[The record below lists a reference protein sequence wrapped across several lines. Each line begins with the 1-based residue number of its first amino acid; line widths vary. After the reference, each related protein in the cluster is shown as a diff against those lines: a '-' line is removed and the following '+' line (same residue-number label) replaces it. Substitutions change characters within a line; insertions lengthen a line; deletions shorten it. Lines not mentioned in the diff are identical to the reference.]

1 VWNGLRVKP
10 DEARVVYDGKLI
22 DVTVERW
29 GEHER
34 EIVEHP
40 GAVAI
45 VAIDREGM
53 LTLVRQRREA
63 VRKVLLELPAG
74 TLEEGESPL
83 DCARRELE
91 EETGL
96 TGGSWREREVFYTT
110 PGFCREQMHLFF
122 AEDLDAGPAQPEAD
136 EQLDLVRWSTTEIE
150 SRLREIEDA
159 KTLVGLL
166 TFLRE
171 HADHGAR

>member
-1 VWNGLRVKP
+1 MKP
-10 DEARVVYDGKLI
+10 DSSRTVYDGKLI

-45 VAIDREGM
+45 VAIDRDGM

-63 VRKVLLELPAG
+63 VRTELLELPAG
-74 TLEEGESPL
+74 TLEEGEAPL
-83 DCARRELE
+83 ACARRELE

-96 TGGSWREREVFYTT
+96 TGGTWREVTAFYTT
-110 PGFCREQMHLFF
+110 PGFCRERMHLFF
-122 AEDLDAGPAQPEAD
+122 AEGLERGEASPESD
-136 EQLDLVRWSTTEIE
+136 EELEVIRWAPEEIAAKIGG
-150 SRLREIEDA
+150 LEDA
-159 KTLVGLL
+159 KTLAGLFLYLHRSESGDAHKVG
-166 TFLRE
+166 
-171 HADHGAR
+171 

>member
-1 VWNGLRVKP
+1 MKP
-10 DEARVVYDGKLI
+10 DEARVVYDGKLV
-22 DVTVERW
+22 DVVLERW

-45 VAIDREGM
+45 VAIDRDGM

-63 VRKVLLELPAG
+63 VRKQLLELPAG
-74 TLEEGESPL
+74 TLEKGESPL
-83 DCARRELE
+83 DCARRELV

-96 TGGSWREREVFYTT
+96 TGGSWRERAMFYTT
-110 PGFCREQMHLFF
+110 PGFCRELMHLFV
-122 AEDLDAGPAQPEAD
+122 AEELDPGTSRPEDD
-136 EQLDLVRWSTTEIE
+136 EELELVRWPKEDIE
-150 SRLREIEDA
+150 SHLHEIEDA

-166 TFLRE
+166 MFLTDE
-171 HADHGAR
+171 DTSGAN

>member
-1 VWNGLRVKP
+1 MQP
-10 DEARVVYDGKLI
+10 DSSETVYDGKLI
-22 DVTVERW
+22 DVTLERW

-63 VRKVLLELPAG
+63 VRAELLELPAG
-74 TLEEGESPL
+74 TLEDGEAPL
-83 DCARRELE
+83 ACARRELA

-96 TGGSWREREVFYTT
+96 TGGTWREVTAFYTT
-110 PGFCREQMHLFF
+110 PGFCRERMHLFF
-122 AEDLDAGPAQPEAD
+122 AEQLERGDASPESD
-136 EQLDLVRWSTTEIE
+136 EQLEVVRWTTGEIAAKVG
-150 SRLREIEDA
+150 EIDDA
-159 KTLVGLL
+159 KTLAGLL
-166 TFLRE
+166 LYLHRGE
-171 HADHGAR
+171 AGDVGKVG